1 MKWKLLPNLVL
12 LLNIVCNLQQLRMC
26 FLSTLKRMRNYRWLS
41 WLSFTQKTWL
51 SFTQSWTGFRIFVTL
66 YKQSPVFL
74 EISQKSQENTCARVS
89 FLIKLQAEACN
100 FVKKEAL
107 VQVFSS
113 EFCEISMNTFSYRT
127 PPVAASDDLE
137 TAISYL
143 FFLIFALVVSL
154 LKLL

>member
-12 LLNIVCNLQQLRMC
+12 LLNIVCNLQQLKMC

-51 SFTQSWTGFRIFVTL
+51 SFTQSWTGFRVFVAL

-74 EISQKSQENTCARVS
+74 ENSQKSQENTCARVS

-100 FVKKEAL
+100 FVKKETL
-107 VQVFSS
+107 VRVFSS
-113 EFCEISMNTFSYRT
+113 EFCEISMNTFSYRAL
-127 PPVAASDDLE
+127 PVAASDDLE

-143 FFLIFALVVSL
+143 FF
-154 LKLL
+154 

>member
-12 LLNIVCNLQQLRMC
+12 LLNIVCNLQQLKMC
-26 FLSTLKRMRNYRWLS
+26 FLSTLKRMPNYRWLS

-51 SFTQSWTGFRIFVTL
+51 SFTQSWTGFRVFVAL

-74 EISQKSQENTCARVS
+74 ENSQKSQENTCARVS

-100 FVKKEAL
+100 FVKKETL
-107 VQVFSS
+107 VRVFSS
-113 EFCEISMNTFSYRT
+113 EFCEISMNTFSYRAL
-127 PPVAASDDLE
+127 PVTASDDLE

-143 FFLIFALVVSL
+143 FF
-154 LKLL
+154 

>member
-127 PPVAASDDLE
+127 PPVAASDLCKNGK
-137 TAISYL
+137 TISMNN
-143 FFLIFALVVSL
+143 IG
-154 LKLL
+154 